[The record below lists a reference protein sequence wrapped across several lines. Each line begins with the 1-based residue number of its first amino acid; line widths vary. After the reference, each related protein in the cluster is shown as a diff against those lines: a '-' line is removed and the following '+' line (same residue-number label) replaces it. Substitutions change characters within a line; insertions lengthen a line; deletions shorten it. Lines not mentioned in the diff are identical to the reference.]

1 MQAKKAGLV
10 TRFSSGSKR
19 IMMKMQDVVVALK
32 TAVDISESSPPGT
45 QRFSVLWITKRSSR
59 IGDGSLEALEAQSSS
74 WHAAQQ
80 PDGRLNSSISAVM
93 LKAPGPLT
101 RTFPLSLRTTHAIKA
116 KATCPIG
123 GEGIINRERS
133 GCKSP
138 T

>member
-19 IMMKMQDVVVALK
+19 IMMKMQDVVVALVKTTLTAVSSNARRRGGETDLK

-101 RTFPLSLRTTHAIKA
+101 RLRLNKLASTSDWA
-116 KATCPIG
+116 
-123 GEGIINRERS
+123 
-133 GCKSP
+133 
-138 T
+138 